1 MDYLIAI
8 IWHWLGMILGILAA
22 RERGF
27 PDLLGLVVGLVA
39 GPLALI
45 LYALKSG
52 AQCPHCF
59 EWVRPEASVCRH
71 CHRDLTPSAAPL
83 TRRAPVQR
91 SLRGP

>member
-1 MDYLIAI
+1 MNAVVWLL
-8 IWHWLGMILGILAA
+8 WSWLGMILGLLAA

-27 PDLLGLVVGLVA
+27 ADLLGLVVGAVA

-52 AQCPHCF
+52 AQCPYCF
-59 EWVRPEASVCRH
+59 EWVRAEASVCRH
-71 CHRDLTPSAAPL
+71 CHREITPSAVPL
-83 TRRAPVQR
+83 ARRAPVQR